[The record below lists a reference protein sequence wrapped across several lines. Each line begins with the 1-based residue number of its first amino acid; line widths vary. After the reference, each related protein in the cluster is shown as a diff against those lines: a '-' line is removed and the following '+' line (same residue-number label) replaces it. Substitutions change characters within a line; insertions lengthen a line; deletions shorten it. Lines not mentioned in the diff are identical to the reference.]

1 MRLRHATRAGAV
13 KVTAHVCRRRCANQ
27 RWQQGLMEQ
36 QEQGVIPAIAR
47 SLFLWPL
54 TQRLI

>member
-1 MRLRHATRAGAV
+1 MRLRHAMRAGAAR
-13 KVTAHVCRRRCANQ
+13 VTAHVLPKAVRNQ

-36 QEQGVIPAIAR
+36 QEQGVIPAIPR